1 MALKWPFDRHKSK
14 KLGNGFSLAE
24 IKDFA
29 TNFNR
34 EVKATSTKQ
43 KNSLAS
49 KFLVD
54 GEVRKAEFFGIE
66 RINELLAL
74 AEKTGRGVSGLRI
87 YYGLAYE
94 NFKDIT
100 EESEISNSP
109 FKDAKDSELRPRLFL
124 VPVDEDGK
132 DIEIDHTGF
141 KDDTPDGSGL
151 GNGSPQPPF
160 GK

>member
-1 MALKWPFDRHKSK
+1 MTLKWPFDRQKSK
-14 KLGNGFSLAE
+14 QLGNGFSLVE

-29 TNFNR
+29 SNFNR
-34 EVKATSTKQ
+34 EVKASSTKQ

-49 KFLVD
+49 RFLVD
-54 GEVRKAEFFGIE
+54 GEARNAEFFGIE
-66 RINELLAL
+66 RINELLEL

-94 NFKDIT
+94 NFKDMT
-100 EESEISNSP
+100 HESEISNKP
-109 FKDAKDSELRPRLFL
+109 IKDSELRPRLFL

-141 KDDTPDGSGL
+141 KDAPDGNGL
-151 GNGSPQPPF
+151 GNGSPQPPY

>member
-1 MALKWPFDRHKSK
+1 MTLKWPFDRQKSK
-14 KLGNGFSLAE
+14 QLGNGFSLAE

-29 TNFNR
+29 NNFHR
-34 EVKATSTKQ
+34 EVKANSVKQ

-49 KFLVD
+49 RFVVD

-66 RINELLAL
+66 RINELLEL

-87 YYGLAYE
+87 YYGLAQE
-94 NFKDIT
+94 NFKDMT
-100 EESEISNSP
+100 EESEISNTP
-109 FKDAKDSELRPRLFL
+109 IKDAKDSELRPRLFL
-124 VPVDEDGK
+124 VPVDEEGK

-141 KDDTPDGSGL
+141 KDTPDGNGL

-160 GK
+160 GKG

>member
-1 MALKWPFDRHKSK
+1 MTLKWPFDRQKSK
-14 KLGNGFSLAE
+14 QLGNGFSLAE

-29 TNFNR
+29 NNFNR
-34 EVKATSTKQ
+34 EVKETSTKQ

-49 KFLVD
+49 RFVVD
-54 GEVRKAEFFGIE
+54 GQVRKAEFFGVE
-66 RINELLAL
+66 RIHELLAL

-94 NFKDIT
+94 NLKDM
-100 EESEISNSP
+100 EDDEISSTP
-109 FKDAKDSELRPRLFL
+109 IKGSKDSELRPRLFL

-141 KDDTPDGSGL
+141 KDDNPDGSGL
-151 GNGSPQPPF
+151 GNGSPQPPY
-160 GK
+160 GKG

>member
-14 KLGNGFSLAE
+14 QLGNGFSLAE
-24 IKDFA
+24 IKAFA

-34 EVKATSTKQ
+34 EVKTSSTKQ

-49 KFLVD
+49 TFLID
-54 GEVRKAEFFGIE
+54 GEVREGEFFGIE
-66 RINELLAL
+66 RINELLQL
-74 AEKTGRGVSGLRI
+74 AETTGRGVSGLRI

-94 NFKDIT
+94 NLDEGT
-100 EESEISNSP
+100 HESEISNVP
-109 FKDAKDSELRPRLFL
+109 IKNAKDSELRPRLFL
-124 VPVDEDGK
+124 VAVDEDGK

-141 KDDTPDGSGL
+141 KDTPDGNGL
-151 GNGSPQPPF
+151 GNGSPQPPY

>member
-14 KLGNGFSLAE
+14 QLGNGFSLAE

-29 TNFNR
+29 TNFNH
-34 EVKATSTKQ
+34 EVKASSTKQ

-54 GEVRKAEFFGIE
+54 GEVRKGEFFGIE
-66 RINELLAL
+66 RINELLEL
-74 AEKTGRGVSGLRI
+74 AEKSGRGVSGLRI

-94 NFKDIT
+94 NFKEMT
-100 EESEISNSP
+100 EESEISNVP
-109 FKDAKDSELRPRLFL
+109 IKNAKDAELRPRLFL
-124 VPVDEDGK
+124 VAVDEDGK

-141 KDDTPDGSGL
+141 KDTPDGNGL
-151 GNGSPQPPF
+151 GNGSPQPPY

>member
-14 KLGNGFSLAE
+14 QLGNGFSLAE

-29 TNFNR
+29 NNFNS
-34 EVKATSTKQ
+34 EVKAGSTKQ

-66 RINELLAL
+66 RINELLEL
-74 AEKTGRGVSGLRI
+74 AQKSGNGVSGLRI

-94 NFKDIT
+94 NLDEGT
-100 EESEISNSP
+100 HESKISIKP
-109 FKDAKDSELRPRLFL
+109 IYDAKDSELRPRLFL
-124 VPVDEDGK
+124 VAVDEDGK

-141 KDDTPDGSGL
+141 KDTPDGNGL